1 MAAAGWWR
9 LGGDWLARRSRP
21 TSASA
26 AHVAELKGDVEEGD
40 VAVEGLEQEPL
51 DDERVVVRLL
61 FTPGAVKRRC

>member
-1 MAAAGWWR
+1 MVTGWR
-9 LGGDWLARRSRP
+9 GGADRR
-21 TSASA
+21 ALVVA

>member
-1 MAAAGWWR
+1 MVTGWR
-9 LGGDWLARRSRP
+9 GGADRR
-21 TSASA
+21 ALVA

-40 VAVEGLEQEPL
+40 VAIEGLEQEPL

>member
-1 MAAAGWWR
+1 MVTGWR
-9 LGGDWLARRSRP
+9 GGAR
-21 TSASA
+21 ALVA